1 LLQNHGALTR
11 AELVRRSG
19 ISRATVSGVVAALLE
34 EGFIHEVPPPSG
46 GRDGRVGRP
55 SALLTLD
62 PSSGAA
68 VGIDVDHDCLRVV
81 VADLSH
87 TVLAE
92 AERPLDIDHDADTA
106 MALAADLMHLV
117 VAEAAL
123 EPSQI
128 LGVGMALA
136 GPLDRATGRPNPS
149 SISPSWVGVDAA
161 QEMRRHVGHIVHI
174 DNDANLGALAESMW
188 GAGRGASDAA
198 YVKVDTGVGAALILG
213 GQIYRGAVG
222 TAGEIGHST
231 IAEDGPVCRCGNRG
245 CLERFVGTPAL
256 LESLRGSHGDLSV
269 HDLLRLAAAGDSG
282 CRRVIGDAG
291 RLIGVQIAN
300 LCNLLNP
307 RRVIIGGSLSAAGD
321 ILLDPIRASLDRC
334 ALPMAA
340 ATAEVVVGEL
350 GDRATVLGALSLVF
364 RQVDPFELKSRR
376 GPVPVARI
384 QPPITQTVGAG
395 TSGRSSSV

>member
-1 LLQNHGALTR
+1 LLQDHGALTR

-161 QEMRRHVGHIVHI
+161 REMRRHVGCGGGP
-174 DNDANLGALAESMW
+174 DP
-188 GAGRGASDAA
+188 RR
-198 YVKVDTGVGAALILG
+198 AAL
-213 GQIYRGAVG
+213 
-222 TAGEIGHST
+222 
-231 IAEDGPVCRCGNRG
+231 
-245 CLERFVGTPAL
+245 
-256 LESLRGSHGDLSV
+256 
-269 HDLLRLAAAGDSG
+269 
-282 CRRVIGDAG
+282 
-291 RLIGVQIAN
+291 
-300 LCNLLNP
+300 P
-307 RRVIIGGSLSAAGD
+307 RR
-321 ILLDPIRASLDRC
+321 
-334 ALPMAA
+334 
-340 ATAEVVVGEL
+340 
-350 GDRATVLGALSLVF
+350 
-364 RQVDPFELKSRR
+364 RR
-376 GPVPVARI
+376 D
-384 QPPITQTVGAG
+384 
-395 TSGRSSSV
+395 GR